1 MQPWGLAL
9 IRSLSYSFTHDFMKM
24 QLQFASVFYTFGMPS
39 EGTEKKQRAEST
51 KFRASPFDSEQQ
63 NSEQN

>member
-1 MQPWGLAL
+1 
-9 IRSLSYSFTHDFMKM
+9 MKM